1 MLEFELSPVKFRTA
15 ILLFDIYHDSVNLW
29 VSSFEI
35 FDLKIFFGSHE
46 SNQACASL
54 LLPLKKKRKRKC
66 KFPVFFFSFCFLY
79 CFYSLIKYIHWCFVG
94 KSKLFVDSDTQRWP
108 FRVGCWWRSSTW
120 SSLDWSCCDGLPSAS
135 RESSRPCIT
144 W

>member
-46 SNQACASL
+46 SKQACASL
-54 LLPLKKKRKRKC
+54 LLPLKKRKKKKMQISC
-66 KFPVFFFSFCFLY
+66 VFLLSVFFIVFIL
-79 CFYSLIKYIHWCFVG
+79 
-94 KSKLFVDSDTQRWP
+94 
-108 FRVGCWWRSSTW
+108 
-120 SSLDWSCCDGLPSAS
+120 
-135 RESSRPCIT
+135 
-144 W
+144 

>member
-54 LLPLKKKRKRKC
+54 LLPLKKRKKKKMQISC
-66 KFPVFFFSFCFLY
+66 VFLLFLFSLLFLFFN
-79 CFYSLIKYIHWCFVG
+79 
-94 KSKLFVDSDTQRWP
+94 
-108 FRVGCWWRSSTW
+108 
-120 SSLDWSCCDGLPSAS
+120 
-135 RESSRPCIT
+135 
-144 W
+144 